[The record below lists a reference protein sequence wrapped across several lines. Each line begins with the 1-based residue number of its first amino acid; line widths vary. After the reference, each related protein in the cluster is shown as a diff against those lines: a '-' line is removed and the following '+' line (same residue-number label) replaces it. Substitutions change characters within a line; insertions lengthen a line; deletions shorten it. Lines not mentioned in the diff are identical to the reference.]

1 MLKNIKDYL
10 CRIPYSI
17 KLVIFNKTHVKNF
30 LFTSSQVTKDK
41 IGHNVYLGKDVKYV
55 GEIKSGYIGDYTYIN
70 GALIYDGVSIG
81 KYCSIAYNVCIGPG
95 EHYLNRLS
103 TYPVTI
109 RLLNKSWEG
118 VFPETKNTVIGND
131 VWIGNNATIMSG
143 VNIGDGAV
151 IAAGAVVTHDVPA
164 YAIVGGVPA
173 RIIRY
178 RFNELTIERLQK
190 LEWWNKDYSWICKH
204 KVLFCEDI
212 CNTSD
217 VVSELFT
224 CERENREG

>member
-1 MLKNIKDYL
+1 M
-10 CRIPYSI
+10 
-17 KLVIFNKTHVKNF
+17 
-30 LFTSSQVTKDK
+30 
-41 IGHNVYLGKDVKYV
+41 
-55 GEIKSGYIGDYTYIN
+55 
-70 GALIYDGVSIG
+70 
-81 KYCSIAYNVCIGPG
+81 
-95 EHYLNRLS
+95 NRVS
-103 TYPVTI
+103 TYPVKI

-131 VWIGNNATIMSG
+131 VWIGNNVTIMSG

-204 KVLFCEDI
+204 EELFCENI
-212 CNTSD
+212 YKMSD
-217 VVSELFT
+217 AISKLLT
-224 CERENREG
+224 CEREK